1 MKKEISKSAK
11 TVDDDMRPEYD
22 FSKAVRG
29 KHYKPLHKGYSVHIH
44 KPDGTTVVEHY
55 KIAEGTVM
63 LQPDV
68 RKHFPDSDSVN
79 TALRSLIALMAELPD
94 KSKVHAKKVRRASRS
109 TMVRSS
115 AKSQRA

>member
-1 MKKEISKSAK
+1 
-11 TVDDDMRPEYD
+11 
-22 FSKAVRG
+22 VRG

-44 KPDGTTVVEHY
+44 KPDGTTVIEHY

-79 TALRSLIALMAELPD
+79 TALRSLITLMAELPEKG
-94 KSKVHAKKVRRASRS
+94 KSHAQKIRKARRTSAA
-109 TMVRSS
+109 RSS

>member
-1 MKKEISKSAK
+1 
-11 TVDDDMRPEYD
+11 MRPEYD
-22 FSKAVRG
+22 FTDAVRG

-68 RKHFPDSDSVN
+68 RKHFPDSEAVN
-79 TALRSLIALMAELPD
+79 AALRSLITLLAELPE
-94 KSKVHAKKVRRASRS
+94 KGKAHAEKMRKTRRPSV
-109 TMVRSS
+109 VRSG